1 MSTEPKQRNMV
12 VTRVFDEPV
21 DQVWRAWSDSKYVM
35 QWWGPTGFT
44 CPVAE
49 MDFRE
54 GGTSLVCMRAPK
66 EFGGQDMYNTW
77 TYSKIVP
84 MERIEFNNNFA
95 NKDGNPIDPA
105 EIGIPP
111 GVPYE
116 VHHVI
121 TFKALNNDQT
131 ELTVTEFGYTSD
143 QAHDISKV
151 GMEQCLDKMA
161 AIFAK
166 DGHSNEKR

>member
-1 MSTEPKQRNMV
+1 MSTDTKTHNMAV
-12 VTRVFDEPV
+12 NRVIDAPV
-21 DQVWRAWSDSKYVM
+21 DQVWKAWSDSNYVK

-54 GGTSLVCMRAPK
+54 GGTSLVCMRAPE
-66 EFGGQDMYNTW
+66 EFGGMNMYNTW
-77 TYSKIVP
+77 TYRKIVP
-84 MERIEFNNNFA
+84 MEQIEFIQNFA
-95 NKDGNPIDPA
+95 DQNGNQVDPA
-105 EIGIPP
+105 ELGIPP
-111 GVPYE
+111 GVPHD
-116 VHHVI
+116 VPHVI
-121 TFKALNNDQT
+121 TFKALNGNQT

-161 AIFAK
+161 ASLDTSK
-166 DGHSNEKR
+166 

>member
-12 VTRVFDEPV
+12 VNLVFDETV
-21 DQVWRAWSDSKYVM
+21 EQGWKAWSDSKYVM

-44 CPVAE
+44 CPVGE
-49 MDFRE
+49 MDFCA

-77 TYSKIVP
+77 TYRKIVP
-84 MERIEFNNNFA
+84 GERIEFIQNFA
-95 NKDGNPIDPA
+95 DKGGNQIDPA

-121 TFKALNNDQT
+121 TFKALNSDQT
-131 ELTVTEFGYTSD
+131 ELTVTEFGYSSD

-166 DGHSNEKR
+166 DEHSNEKR